1 MRYGI
6 LGPLEVIGD
15 AGPLRVAGAK
25 LRALLVLL
33 LLDANRVVSVDR
45 LIEELWGG
53 RPPPRAT
60 VTLRSYVSM
69 LRRVVEPER
78 APGATS
84 AVLAW
89 QPPGY
94 VLRVGPDDLD
104 ATRFE
109 RLARDGRAV
118 LPSDPVAAETMLGEA
133 LALWRGDALADVA
146 FEPFAQGEVA
156 RLGELRLATAE
167 DQVEARLAAGRH
179 AEVVPDLER
188 LLATNPLRERLRSQL
203 MLALYRSGRQADALR
218 AYRDGRDLLVE
229 ELGIEPGPALRRLQE
244 EILLQS
250 PTLDWQPPGRA
261 RAAAAGSHGQA
272 GATRGPT
279 GGTRGNSDGKRGSS
293 GDAHG
298 QPGATG
304 RGRSAPGHRLGQAP
318 VAGQASAGG
327 QAQPGRSR
335 RPAAERHDGHA
346 AAVWPAA
353 GAPPEAAALV
363 GRDAELLALT
373 QALETATRGDGR
385 LMLVGGDAGIGKTRL
400 AEELAARAAARG
412 VQVHRGA
419 CYELE
424 GAPPFWPWLQVVR
437 SVAEQL
443 DDGELRQALG
453 PGAAYV
459 AQVAPELGDRV
470 AATAPPALLDGEAA
484 RFRAYDAVARFLGR
498 VAARRPLLL
507 VLDDL
512 HWADLPSLR
521 LLAFV
526 AGGLGRVPA
535 LLLATYR
542 DGEVRAG
549 HPLTETLARLAR
561 EPVAG
566 RIVLGGLS
574 EVEVAALLAGAT
586 GAAVPDRLSAR
597 LHRRT
602 GGNPFLL
609 GELARLLVVEGGLAE
624 AASSEVPAT
633 VREVVGERLARLPG
647 EAAEV
652 LTVAALAP
660 DVFEVDTLAVVT
672 GLPGERVLELVEAA
686 LAARMVVEDPERR
699 GGWRFAHDLVREA
712 VYAGTST
719 VRRARLH
726 AAYAAALEAVLAERA
741 GEAAAELAHHFGQA
755 AALAPPG
762 RGDPDGVAAK
772 GVGYARLAAEQASA
786 RLAYEDAAGHYAR
799 ALAALDRDAQPQ
811 PRVRC
816 ELLLGLGD
824 ARRRSGEIGAARAA
838 LEPAFAL
845 ARELGEATWMARA
858 ALGFNSGNLWASW
871 LDLWQPDEPSVR
883 LLDGARAALGA
894 GDSSLKASVL
904 AQLAVNFHTEDELST
919 LSEQSLGMARRLRDP
934 RALADA
940 LTAQLITWPV
950 AGSDE
955 RLTHADELVAMAE
968 ASGLPEQATL
978 GRQYR
983 VILLLQQGDAAG
995 ARAQLASF
1003 ARAAEA
1009 LQQPLFLVHL
1019 RWLRSMWALLSG
1031 RLGEAERLAGEAFER
1046 HRRGN
1051 PAGAV
1056 PAHTAQLAFIRHEQG
1071 RMAEL
1076 EPQVRR
1082 WAADHPQTYLWQG
1095 ALLLLLASSGRD
1107 AEAAALLAQL
1117 GADGVL
1123 GYGDNGPFP
1132 LTPDQ
1137 ATPVALAEAVALLGD
1152 GDAAGVLYQKL
1163 APFAGRVVVTNTGL
1177 LFLGAVD
1184 HWLGRLATTMG
1195 RPGEARGHLET
1206 ALVTHDRMGARAL
1219 LARTRLHLA
1228 ELLLDGGVAGE
1239 RERAAALLEACLAD
1253 AGPLGMA
1260 QVAARA
1266 RDRQAPGGL
1275 GERFAPA

>member
-1 MRYGI
+1 VER
-6 LGPLEVIGD
+6 GD
-15 AGPLRVAGAK
+15 GQVAA
-25 LRALLVLL
+25 
-33 LLDANRVVSVDR
+33 
-45 LIEELWGG
+45 
-53 RPPPRAT
+53 
-60 VTLRSYVSM
+60 
-69 LRRVVEPER
+69 
-78 APGATS
+78 
-84 AVLAW
+84 
-89 QPPGY
+89 
-94 VLRVGPDDLD
+94 
-104 ATRFE
+104 F
-109 RLARDGRAV
+109 RAV
-118 LPSDPVAAETMLGEA
+118 
-133 LALWRGDALADVA
+133 
-146 FEPFAQGEVA
+146 
-156 RLGELRLATAE
+156 
-167 DQVEARLAAGRH
+167 
-179 AEVVPDLER
+179 
-188 LLATNPLRERLRSQL
+188 
-203 MLALYRSGRQADALR
+203 
-218 AYRDGRDLLVE
+218 
-229 ELGIEPGPALRRLQE
+229 
-244 EILLQS
+244 
-250 PTLDWQPPGRA
+250 
-261 RAAAAGSHGQA
+261 
-272 GATRGPT
+272 GA
-279 GGTRGNSDGKRGSS
+279 
-293 GDAHG
+293 
-298 QPGATG
+298 
-304 RGRSAPGHRLGQAP
+304 
-318 VAGQASAGG
+318 
-327 QAQPGRSR
+327 
-335 RPAAERHDGHA
+335 
-346 AAVWPAA
+346 WPE
-353 GAPPEAAALV
+353 GAPLV
-363 GRDAELLALT
+363 GRDAELSALT
-373 QALETATRGDGR
+373 QALEAAARGDGR
-385 LMLVGGDAGIGKTRL
+385 LVLVGGDAGIGKTRL

-453 PGAAYV
+453 PGAAHV
-459 AQVAPELGDRV
+459 VQVAPELGERV
-470 AATAPPALLDGEAA
+470 AVAAPPALLDGEAA

-521 LLAFV
+521 LLGFV
-526 AGGLGRVPA
+526 AGGLARVPA
-535 LLLATYR
+535 LVVATYR

-561 EPVAG
+561 ESAVQ
-566 RIVLGGLS
+566 RILLGGLS
-574 EVEVAALLAGAT
+574 EAQVASLLAGAT
-586 GAAVPDRLSAR
+586 GAAVPDQLSAR

-609 GELARLLVVEGGLAE
+609 GELVRLLGVEDGLAE
-624 AASSEVPAT
+624 AAGGEVPAT

-686 LAARMVVEDPERR
+686 LAARLVVEHPERR

-712 VYAGTST
+712 VYAGISSA
-719 VRRARLH
+719 RRARLH
-726 AAYAAALEAVLAERA
+726 AAYAEALEAVLGQRA
-741 GEAAAELAHHFGQA
+741 GAAAAELAHHFGQA
-755 AALAPPG
+755 VALEPP
-762 RGDPDGVAAK
+762 RRDPGGLAAK

-799 ALAALDRDAQPQ
+799 ALAALDRDPLPQ
-811 PRVRC
+811 PRTRC

-824 ARRRSGEIGAARAA
+824 ARRRSGEIRAARAA
-838 LEPAFAL
+838 LEPAFEL

-883 LLDGARAALGA
+883 LLDQARAALGE

-904 AQLAVNFHTEDELST
+904 AQLAVNFHSEDELST
-919 LSEQSLGMARRLRDP
+919 LSEQSLVMARRLRDP

-940 LTAQLITWPV
+940 LTARLITWPV

-968 ASGLPEQATL
+968 AARLPEQATL

-983 VILLLQQGDAAG
+983 VILLLQRGDAAA
-995 ARAQLASF
+995 ARAELASF
-1003 ARAAEA
+1003 AQAVEA

-1019 RWLRSMWALLSG
+1019 RWLRSMWALLEG
-1031 RLGEAERLAGEAFER
+1031 RLGEAGRLAGEAFEH

-1051 PAGAV
+1051 PVGALL
-1056 PAHTAQLAFIRHEQG
+1056 AHTAQLAFIRHEQG

-1076 EPQVRR
+1076 EAQVRR
-1082 WAADHPQTYLWQG
+1082 FAADHPLTYLWQG
-1095 ALLLLLASSGRD
+1095 ALLLLLASSGRRGSRAAAEPH
-1107 AEAAALLAQL
+1107 AEATTLLERLAAT
-1117 GADGVL
+1117 GVL

-1184 HWLGRLATTMG
+1184 HWLGRLAATMD
-1195 RPGEARGHLET
+1195 RPEEARGHFEA

-1228 ELLLDGGVAGE
+1228 ELLLDGGAPAE

-1260 QVAARA
+1260 KVAARA
-1266 RDRQAPGGL
+1266 RDAQASGGL
-1275 GERFAPA
+1275 GDRFAPA

>member
-6 LGPLEVIGD
+6 LGPLEVIGH

-33 LLDANRVVSVDR
+33 LLDANRMVSVDR

-69 LRRVVEPER
+69 LRRVLEPER

-459 AQVAPELGDRV
+459 AQVALELGDRV

-624 AASSEVPAT
+624 AASSEVPAS

-726 AAYAAALEAVLAERA
+726 AAYAA
-741 GEAAAELAHHFGQA
+741 ELAHHFGQA

-838 LEPAFAL
+838 LEQA
-845 ARELGEATWMARA
+845 
-858 ALGFNSGNLWASW
+858 
-871 LDLWQPDEPSVR
+871 
-883 LLDGARAALGA
+883 
-894 GDSSLKASVL
+894 
-904 AQLAVNFHTEDELST
+904 
-919 LSEQSLGMARRLRDP
+919 LGMARRLRDP

-1107 AEAAALLAQL
+1107 AEAAALLARL

-1123 GYGDNGPFP
+1123 GYGDNGPLP